1 MSQKHVLLIEDEP
14 HIAEA
19 IRFILTRAGWCVGHE
34 PSGTLA
40 VERVVETVPDAVIL
54 DLMLPGRSGLE
65 ILTELRAHDCFA
77 DLPVLM
83 LSARGQGRDRD
94 AAVRAGATEF
104 LAKPF
109 ANGDVL
115 AALERIT
122 GASQAPREAGTGGAT
137 GAAASAGQG
146 RA

>member
-19 IRFILTRAGWCVGHE
+19 IRFILTRAGWCVAHE
-34 PSGTLA
+34 PSGTRA
-40 VERVVETVPDAVIL
+40 IERITAAAPDAVIL

-65 ILTELRAHDCFA
+65 ILAELRGQPCFA

-83 LSARGQGRDRD
+83 LSARGQGRDRE
-94 AAVRAGATEF
+94 AAARAGATEF

-109 ANGDVL
+109 ANADVL
-115 AALERIT
+115 AALERIV
-122 GASQAPREAGTGGAT
+122 GGAGGSAAG
-137 GAAASAGQG
+137 GAAALSAAAPG
-146 RA
+146 RH

>member
-19 IRFILTRAGWCVGHE
+19 IRFILTRAGWCVAHE
-34 PSGTLA
+34 PSGTRA
-40 VERVVETVPDAVIL
+40 VERIVEAQPDAIIL

-65 ILTELRAHDCFA
+65 ILTELRALSGFT

-83 LSARGQGRDRD
+83 LSARGQGRDRE

-122 GASQAPREAGTGGAT
+122 GATGGSRTAVAG
-137 GAAASAGQG
+137 GAAIALGQG
-146 RA
+146 RP